1 MCQAERGGE
10 DNVILMQGPL
20 IFYNSS
26 IDSMFLHCIKPQS
39 SSSSASCKVW
49 HDISYA
55 QFFHKPSFHLYVVT
69 YDKPASISRGQQ
81 VYAKKS
87 TKRIQAWDKHSIM
100 NNNIF
105 KSKASEL
112 LEWFATIMNNN
123 IFKSKGSELL
133 EWFASMLIPN
143 SRYINLHQAIKSN

>member
-1 MCQAERGGE
+1 MCQAGSGGE

-55 QFFHKPSFHLYVVT
+55 QFFHKPSLHLYVVT

-100 NNNIF
+100 NNNILL
-105 KSKASEL
+105 AS
-112 LEWFATIMNNN
+112 I
-123 IFKSKGSELL
+123 
-133 EWFASMLIPN
+133 LINPDILTCIRQSN
-143 SRYINLHQAIKSN
+143 QTRSAPSTEFGPANLISIYGVIYIRQ